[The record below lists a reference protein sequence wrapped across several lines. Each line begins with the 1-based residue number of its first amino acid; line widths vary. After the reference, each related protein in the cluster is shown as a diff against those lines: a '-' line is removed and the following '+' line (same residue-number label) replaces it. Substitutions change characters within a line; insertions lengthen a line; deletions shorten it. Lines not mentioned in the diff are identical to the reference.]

1 MNVNGY
7 WRLAQERQGELLKE
21 TSDVQQLR
29 DVGLRDAVPSVVKA
43 LALVLLALPFVVMLV
58 RAVAKL

>member
-1 MNVNGY
+1 MNVNWY

-21 TSDVQQLR
+21 ASDVQQLR
-29 DVGLRDAVPSVVKA
+29 DVGLRDAVLSVVKA